1 MQGPN
6 RQIVAASAPATLLG
20 PAPCALAAWY
30 ARPLDVRDAGTLLEL
45 AQAAIQQ
52 RLRSGEDCHALQL
65 LVLLCRFWAGADVR
79 ADYLELAVLPAAGDH
94 QRALLDLVYGQ
105 LLVSRKLNG
114 ATRYLAQGFARAAGL
129 LAGGDYFQVLRRHEL
144 LAFLA
149 LADRPAPA
157 RDLPELL
164 AEAAVIRRLRGAGG
178 MQATGTH
185 LDTLG

>member
-1 MQGPN
+1 MQGAT
-6 RQIVAASAPATLLG
+6 RQIATASAPAALLG

-30 ARPLDVRDAGTLLEL
+30 AMPLDARDAGTLLEH

-52 RLRSGEDCHALQL
+52 RLRSGDDRHSLQL
-65 LVLLCRFWAGADVR
+65 LVLLCRFWTGADFR
-79 ADYLELAVLPAAGDH
+79 GDYLELAALPAGDD

-144 LAFLA
+144 LAYLT

-164 AEAAVIRRLRGAGG
+164 AEAAVIRRLRGTGG
-178 MQATGTH
+178 MPATGTH